1 MTIEREVADAASP
14 KEALLVIAR
23 ALDTLMAP
31 IPADPWQDWD
41 QAVDDVVNAAVDR
54 SVALTTTETTAE
66 VEIPPPSIEK
76 QQARGMF
83 ESLHLRLHEHLGHS
97 ENWNHA
103 YAIGGPMWLY
113 LGNRDLV
120 MTLPDQI
127 KQALIEDVLEDS
139 PQDAHEMG
147 RDILKQAC
155 ETGPGGVGMRMA
167 EGDVG

>member
-1 MTIEREVADAASP
+1 MTIEQQVADAASP

-23 ALDTLMAP
+23 ALDTLMP
-31 IPADPWQDWD
+31 KRMIVPSDWQEWG
-41 QAVDDVVNAAVDR
+41 QAVDDLVDR
-54 SVALTTTETTAE
+54 AVVMTTTETTAE